1 MSAVIGRAIAVAGTA
16 ALFASLVYAVMFVMG
31 APA

>member
-1 MSAVIGRAIAVAGTA
+1 MTAAIGRAIAIAGTA
-16 ALFASLVYAVMFVMG
+16 ILFAALVYAVMFVMG

>member
-1 MSAVIGRAIAVAGTA
+1 MSGRVVRAA
-16 ALFASLVYAVMFVMG
+16 ALVILFAALVYAVMFVMG

>member
-1 MSAVIGRAIAVAGTA
+1 MTGRVIAAIGQVM
-16 ALFASLVYAVMFVMG
+16 LFAALVYAVMFVMG